1 VPRECQPIARVES
14 ASKYAVWRADAAP
27 RETEVQAILL
37 IICPT
42 GFLLILHP
50 AYKQITK

>member
-1 VPRECQPIARVES
+1 MARVES
-14 ASKYAVWRADAAP
+14 ASKYALWRAEETCVPIVAP